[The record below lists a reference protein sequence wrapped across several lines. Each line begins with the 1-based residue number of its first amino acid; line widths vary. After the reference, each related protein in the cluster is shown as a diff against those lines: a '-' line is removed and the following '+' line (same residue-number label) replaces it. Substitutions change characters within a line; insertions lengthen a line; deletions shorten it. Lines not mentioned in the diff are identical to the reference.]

1 LVCANDESDGDT
13 DRNQPGHRDPVPATA
28 ESGWTTETPEKG
40 DRLTI
45 SAEARKGMVDE
56 IAE

>member
-1 LVCANDESDGDT
+1 
-13 DRNQPGHRDPVPATA
+13 VPATA
-28 ESGWTTETPEKG
+28 ESGWTTETPEMG